1 MPSRRFAGGHTDF
14 VKSIVTT
21 KIQAKDLL
29 ISGGADALIVV
40 WDIISG
46 AKLQVLRS
54 GHSRGILD
62 LALDPES
69 PAFAIPAAQHE
80 PETSIHLFT
89 ASSDR
94 TIRRFALTFPG
105 PGPTAEVIL
114 SEIDPSTPLI
124 PHETSIYALRFSF
137 SDDSDLWTASAD
149 GFAKC
154 LSRARHWVADTE
166 LVHGDHV
173 RAIVVDDV
181 GGLIVT
187 GGRDEEV
194 KVWDQGSGE
203 LVCGYEGHFDEIT
216 GMVLVGE
223 RREVVS
229 VGIDASVRR
238 WGLRRG
244 ELERVRREREERGRG
259 GDGEEEDENEAGKQ
273 EMEGKAAGLLTEE
286 EEKELEALMQDSE

>member
-1 MPSRRFAGGHTDF
+1 M
-14 VKSIVTT
+14 
-21 KIQAKDLL
+21 
-29 ISGGADALIVV
+29 
-40 WDIISG
+40 
-46 AKLQVLRS
+46 
-54 GHSRGILD
+54 
-62 LALDPES
+62 
-69 PAFAIPAAQHE
+69 
-80 PETSIHLFT
+80 
-89 ASSDR
+89 
-94 TIRRFALTFPG
+94 
-105 PGPTAEVIL
+105 
-114 SEIDPSTPLI
+114 
-124 PHETSIYALRFSF
+124 
-137 SDDSDLWTASAD
+137 
-149 GFAKC
+149 
-154 LSRARHWVADTE
+154 
-166 LVHGDHV
+166 HGDHV